1 MGRPDM
7 AYFSFTR
14 KILNGD
20 SIQIFNH
27 GNMRRDFTYID
38 DIVTGI
44 MAMIPSPPTESDDG
58 TRYKVYNIGNNK
70 PEGLL
75 HFVKTLENCLIN
87 EGLITEPAKKELL
100 PMQPGDVYQTYADVS
115 PLEKDFNFKPATPLP
130 EGLARFASWY
140 KEYYFAE

>member
-1 MGRPDM
+1 
-7 AYFSFTR
+7 
-14 KILNGD
+14 
-20 SIQIFNH
+20 
-27 GNMRRDFTYID
+27 
-38 DIVTGI
+38 
-44 MAMIPSPPTESDDG
+44 MIPTPPTESDDG